1 MPLAVALMVL
11 STACRND
18 RAAGL
23 HDAASLM
30 PDTLIPSAQ
39 PKLTEIQTNRSRIF
53 SLPRH
58 QHSLADGQITE
69 PFTFE
74 LASLKSTQKT
84 RRGLSGCCFREFKQQ
99 NARGGVRLVPSP
111 TWRPRGARRDAAQQ
125 RRGRGR
131 GSPVVF
137 FLTVK
142 VLFEQA
148 RLCLAIGKYN

>member
-99 NARGGVRLVPSP
+99 NARKQATKWRRKGDGRRETGVWPSVSIISIILP
-111 TWRPRGARRDAAQQ
+111 LLRQNQ
-125 RRGRGR
+125 
-131 GSPVVF
+131 
-137 FLTVK
+137 
-142 VLFEQA
+142 
-148 RLCLAIGKYN
+148 